1 MEGEKTHQTRQ
12 FAITTI
18 LLVTNA
24 ALIYYQLTWAAIGLI
39 FAILALQFIFLK
51 TSNSEIPEETQKED
65 AEEATFHQADDLLTE
80 ALTSLLP
87 VWQSQIDSA
96 INQSTEAIDAL
107 ANQFTEITN
116 DISLAVN
123 ITGSTNQAGERFSS
137 LASVQNSSDSIKA
150 ELENLKD
157 TLLQIAQ
164 VEKSAL
170 DEINSLS
177 TFMSELTKMAGEVEA
192 LAEQTNLLALNAA
205 IEAARAGEQGR
216 GFAVVADEV
225 RNLANQSKG
234 TGENIRKKIDIIGES
249 VESILQT
256 ATHSAET
263 EVEMAE
269 KAGSVIREVITQH
282 KFTAYTLAESDKLLV
297 NMSQQV
303 QNEISKVI
311 VELQFQDRISQKLR
325 HVEANLL
332 KTHQIIE
339 ESSGLEADERLAKFS
354 RLQSDIR
361 NSYTMEEEHHSHD
374 AAVGED
380 KSKSNQTADIE
391 FF

>member
-1 MEGEKTHQTRQ
+1 MEGDKAHQTRQ

-24 ALIYYQLTWAAIGLI
+24 ALIYFQLTWAAISLI
-39 FAILALQFIFLK
+39 LAVLALQFIFLK
-51 TSNSEIPEETQKED
+51 TGNDQTPEETQKED
-65 AEEATFHQADDLLTE
+65 VEEATYHQADDVLTE

-123 ITGSTNQAGERFSS
+123 VTGSTNEAGERFSS
-137 LASVQNSSDSIKA
+137 LASVQHSSDAIKA

-170 DEINSLS
+170 DEINNLS

-361 NSYTMEEEHHSHD
+361 DSYTMEEEHHSHD
-374 AAVGED
+374 EAFGEN